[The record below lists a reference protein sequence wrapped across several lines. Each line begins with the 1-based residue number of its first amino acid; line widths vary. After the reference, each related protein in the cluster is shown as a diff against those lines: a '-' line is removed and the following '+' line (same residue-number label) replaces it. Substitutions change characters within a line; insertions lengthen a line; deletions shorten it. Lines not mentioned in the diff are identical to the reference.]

1 MMTLFIAF
9 GVYVVEDLDPK
20 LMLSNAF
27 FLISLRSVL
36 APAISASFFSNL
48 LYYLQIKG
56 MNTLSEHM
64 TLTNPL
70 ASSRYAQAMNSA
82 LAQGHGYDEASQ
94 LAANNF
100 YSTLQQQS
108 LLLGIKT
115 VIGYLLIAALIIA
128 VFSAFIPFH
137 KTLKVAVVKTGD
149 DMV

>member
-1 MMTLFIAF
+1 MIFQEA
-9 GVYVVEDLDPK
+9 
-20 LMLSNAF
+20 
-27 FLISLRSVL
+27 FLIHLWSRFQ
-36 APAISASFFSNL
+36 PHYL
-48 LYYLQIKG
+48 LWLCAAW
-56 MNTLSEHM
+56 HM

-115 VIGYLLIAALIIA
+115 VIGYLLIAALVIA
-128 VFSAFIPFH
+128 VVSAFIPFH